1 MEKIWHW
8 PLQAS
13 PHDMTKMIQTFHQIS
28 GQLGCK
34 SKGMRSNS
42 APLKRINYIL
52 WKTDNL
58 AAYRGKRGHIPDEN
72 R

>member
-34 SKGMRSNS
+34 SKGMFLFTLVLNGTNSILSISNQLS
-42 APLKRINYIL
+42 VF
-52 WKTDNL
+52 
-58 AAYRGKRGHIPDEN
+58 RGE
-72 R
+72 